1 MVLPRSSGSS
11 HCTDHADLIRMWCSN
26 WKRSFSL
33 LKAFWVKFTHYGDT
47 FFMVLAQP
55 TFHPFKDFLY
65 FCNQEGVITQLL
77 SSALPIFCAQRGN
90 NPSKRVTHFSR
101 YGKMHFKVPFFFYKS
116 LSSAEKCPFCCWLS
130 YACPYRRFLWSVVY
144 QFFFGY
150 EICCMLEIFVIAIFA
165 MRCTKRVT
173 FREKTPF

>member
-1 MVLPRSSGSS
+1 
-11 HCTDHADLIRMWCSN
+11 
-26 WKRSFSL
+26 
-33 LKAFWVKFTHYGDT
+33 
-47 FFMVLAQP
+47 MVLAQP

-101 YGKMHFKVPFFFYKS
+101 YGKMHFKVPFFFFTKVCPLQKNVHFVVDS
-116 LSSAEKCPFCCWLS
+116 LMRAHTEGSFDLLYIK
-130 YACPYRRFLWSVVY
+130 
-144 QFFFGY
+144 FFGY

-173 FREKTPF
+173 FREKNRPFKDLCHNVK

>member
-1 MVLPRSSGSS
+1 
-11 HCTDHADLIRMWCSN
+11 
-26 WKRSFSL
+26 
-33 LKAFWVKFTHYGDT
+33 
-47 FFMVLAQP
+47 MVLAQP

-101 YGKMHFKVPFFFYKS
+101 YGKMHFKVPFFTKVCPLQKNVHFVVDS
-116 LSSAEKCPFCCWLS
+116 LMLAHTEGSFDLL
-130 YACPYRRFLWSVVY
+130 YIN
-144 QFFFGY
+144 FFGY

>member
-1 MVLPRSSGSS
+1 
-11 HCTDHADLIRMWCSN
+11 
-26 WKRSFSL
+26 
-33 LKAFWVKFTHYGDT
+33 
-47 FFMVLAQP
+47 MVLAQP

-101 YGKMHFKVPFFFYKS
+101 YGKMHFKVPFFFFYKS

-144 QFFFGY
+144 QVFWIRDLLYAWNLCYCHFCDALHEKSNLSRKNALLKIY
-150 EICCMLEIFVIAIFA
+150 AI
-165 MRCTKRVT
+165 MWNEWHNKR
-173 FREKTPF
+173 KLA